1 MNKKLKQVIDSSTCS
16 IFIGDRGSGKSCLMA
31 LACQNA
37 LNHGYKVFCN
47 YPYKGAFRIP
57 YKEYKTKYKTKLLLD
72 KDFLYNADLSDSLE

>member
-37 LNHGYKVFCN
+37 LKGGYKVFCN

-57 YKEYKTKYKTKLLLD
+57 YRNTKQNTKLS
-72 KDFLYNADLSDSLE
+72 FVT